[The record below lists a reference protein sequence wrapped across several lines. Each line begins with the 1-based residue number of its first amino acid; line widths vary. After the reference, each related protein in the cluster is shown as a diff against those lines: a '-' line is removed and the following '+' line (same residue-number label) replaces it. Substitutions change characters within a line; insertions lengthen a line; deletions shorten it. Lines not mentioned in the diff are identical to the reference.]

1 LIKYEKNTGSL
12 KKVQKLGIIKI
23 VHIACILMILIG
35 LEVRAMVFN
44 TTINNISVILW
55 RSALLS
61 VEETG
66 VPGENHLPVP
76 SH

>member
-1 LIKYEKNTGSL
+1 LINYEKNTGSL

-35 LEVRAMVFN
+35 LEVRVMVFN
-44 TTINNISVILW
+44 TNINNISAILW
-55 RSALLS
+55 RSALS

-66 VPGENHLPVP
+66 VAGENHLPVP

>member
-1 LIKYEKNTGSL
+1 MIKFEKNIGSL

-55 RSALLS
+55 RSALS